1 LHFTQF
7 DFECLFRGILAVV
20 ETMRAHSAHA
30 RVQGEACGA
39 LLALSLAIDT
49 AAQISSQASVSLSAN
64 TAKRNTQLAASAPA
78 AHLLQ
83 VGPQTFKVVAGPEP
97 APTTTT
103 ITRPSASTT
112 SSSVP
117 APTFTNNPEAIAEAG
132 GIDAVTEAM
141 RMHPGEIIVQ
151 RNGCLALANLAVT
164 SVNRNMIWAADG
176 VARVLVALKVHQTP
190 EVQAAGCRALTN
202 LATDNDRNS
211 KAIAQAGVIP
221 ARVLARVLKLCSL
234 SGPWRTISKNKTSLS
249 PFHPANSPHHLNR
262 HNITHT
268 GGIILV
274 IHAMRGL
281 LQEPS
286 VQTWG
291 CGALAQLALNN
302 KHNQDAITAAGGIA
316 VVVNAMEMTAM
327 PGVQQ
332 QGCLALYALVVN
344 NNRNQRAV
352 LSSNAISMVV
362 AGLKAHPGE
371 FLVQERGCILL
382 ANLERYSRQTG
393 LRKTQTKLREL
404 MSILCSSVQI
414 VE

>member
-1 LHFTQF
+1 M
-7 DFECLFRGILAVV
+7 V
-20 ETMRAHSAHA
+20 ETMRAHTTNA

-39 LLALSLAIDT
+39 LLALSLAID
-49 AAQISSQASVSLSAN
+49 AAAHISSQASVSLSAN
-64 TAKRNTQLAASAPA
+64 TAKRNRGLAASAPA

-112 SSSVP
+112 SSSAP
-117 APTFTNNPEAIAEAG
+117 APTFTNNPQAIAEAG

-141 RMHPGEIIVQ
+141 RMHPGEMIVQ
-151 RNGCLALANLAVT
+151 RNGCLALVNLAVT
-164 SVNRNMIWAADG
+164 SVNRNMIGAADG
-176 VARVLVALKVHQTP
+176 VARVLVAMKMHQTP
-190 EVQAAGCRALTN
+190 EVQAAGCRALMN
-202 LATDNDRNS
+202 LATDNDQNS
-211 KAIAQAGVIP
+211 KAIAEAGVIP

-234 SGPWRTISKNKTSLS
+234 FGPWRTISRDKTSLS
-249 PFHPANSPHHLNR
+249 RHPANLPHHLNR

-274 IHAMRGL
+274 VHAMRGL

-286 VQTWG
+286 LQTWG

-302 KHNQDAITAAGGIA
+302 KHNQDAITAAGGLA
-316 VVVNAMEMTAM
+316 AVVNAMEMTAV

-332 QGCLALYALVVN
+332 PGCLALYTLVVN
-344 NNRNQRAV
+344 NIRNQRAV
-352 LSSNAISMVV
+352 LSSNAISVVV

-371 FLVQERGCILL
+371 FFVQERGCNLL

-393 LRKTQTKLREL
+393 LRKTQTRLREL
-404 MSILCSSVQI
+404 RSQLCSSVQI